1 MKKKERMQ
9 IDPVDMPQQDPK
21 LRVLNVDEVPTGY
34 TEEMAMLEAKRCIQC
49 KSRPCIIGCPVAV
62 RIPEFLEYV
71 AAGSEGVETNTFGA
85 NRNKL
90 STHGFEEERESQR
103 REREQ

>member
-49 KSRPCIIGCPVAV
+49 LHALA
-62 RIPEFLEYV
+62 LEQLAHY
-71 AAGSEGVETNTFGA
+71 AAALLDPDASPLARSGPSSPNPPSGVTISVT
-85 NRNKL
+85 
-90 STHGFEEERESQR
+90 
-103 REREQ
+103 